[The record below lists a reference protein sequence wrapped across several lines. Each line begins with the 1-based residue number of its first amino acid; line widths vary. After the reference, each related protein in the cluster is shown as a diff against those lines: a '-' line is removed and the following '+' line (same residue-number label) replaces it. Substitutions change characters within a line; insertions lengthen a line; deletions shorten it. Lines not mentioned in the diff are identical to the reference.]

1 MPKSCFVLMSQFM
14 AERVVP
20 VYLSHRDF
28 KLATFHENSFF
39 IAPFMHNGAKKFVKL
54 HLEPSCCKKW
64 QKSPNQETGLRNR
77 RHLKVL
83 NDIKFVLMGCL
94 NHVDIKRCSLT

>member
-39 IAPFMHNGAKKFVKL
+39 IAPFMHNGAKKIVKL
-54 HLEPSCCKKW
+54 HLEPSCCKKR
-64 QKSPNQETGLRNR
+64 QKKSQPRNWFGNWG
-77 RHLKVL
+77 HLKVL
-83 NDIKFVLMGCL
+83 NDTKLVLNEQD
-94 NHVDIKRCSLT
+94 NHLG